1 MNYRLKSLILTPM
14 NILYAISPKLELQLM
29 FYLKQGYKL
38 RLDNPRTYNEKI
50 NWQKLYYH
58 DPRFPVCSDKFLV
71 RRFVEE
77 RGCGHILN
85 TLLWEGFDPSDIPFD
100 SLPEKFVIKVTHGS
114 GFNILC
120 RDKSALNREET
131 VKKLRKWLKTKYIR
145 CYGES
150 WYGKEEP
157 RVIVESFLE
166 SGSEKPLFD
175 YKFFCYDGKP
185 KYVYVDTW
193 KDGAH
198 HINMYDVDFTLRRD
212 VSMGYPTDMSDDIRM
227 PACYEEMLKIAETL
241 SAGFPHVRVDL
252 YSVKERPV
260 FGEMTFSKGAG
271 FDKILPYS
279 FDEEMGADF
288 HVRKYE
294 DQE

>member
-58 DPRFPVCSDKFLV
+58 DPRFSVCSDKFLV

-85 TLLWEGFDPSDIPFD
+85 TLLWEGFDPADIPFD

-150 WYGKEEP
+150 WYGKEKP

>member
-38 RLDNPRTYNEKI
+38 RLDHPRTYNEKI

-58 DPRFPVCSDKFLV
+58 DPRFSVCSDKFLV
-71 RRFVEE
+71 RSFVQE
-77 RGCGHILN
+77 RGCGQILN
-85 TLLWEGFDPSDIPFD
+85 ELLWEGFDPGQIPFD

-120 RDKSALNREET
+120 RDKAALDREQT
-131 VKKLRKWLKTKYIR
+131 VQQLRKWLKTKYIR

-150 WYGKEEP
+150 WYGKEKP
-157 RVIVESFLE
+157 RVIVEKYLE

-198 HINMYDVDFTLRRD
+198 HINMYDVDFNLRRD
-212 VSMGYPTDMSDDIRM
+212 VSMGYPTDMSDDIQK
-227 PACYEEMLKIAETL
+227 PACYEEMLQIAEKL

-252 YSVKERPV
+252 YQVAGRPV

-271 FDKILPYS
+271 VDKILPYS
-279 FDEEMGADF
+279 FDEEMGEDF

-294 DQE
+294 NQE

>member
-58 DPRFPVCSDKFLV
+58 DPRFSVCSDKFLV

-150 WYGKEEP
+150 WYGKEKP